1 MKNQIRFYEGSSM
14 YNLVETELNISE
26 DFVLMKLAKQYEYR
40 PTTETLWADVIIDNE
55 ITRYL
60 LDYQN
65 KSLIVKSF
73 SNI

>member
-1 MKNQIRFYEGSSM
+1 MTNQIRFYEGSSM
-14 YNLVETELNISE
+14 YNLVETKLNISE

-73 SNI
+73 LNI

>member
-1 MKNQIRFYEGSSM
+1 MKNQVRFYEGSSM

>member
-14 YNLVETELNISE
+14 YNLVETELNITE

-40 PTTETLWADVIIDNE
+40 PTTETLWADVIINNE

>member
-14 YNLVETELNISE
+14 YNLVETELNITE

-40 PTTETLWADVIIDNE
+40 PTTETLWADVMIDSK

-65 KSLIVKSF
+65 KSVITLF

>member
-73 SNI
+73 LNI